1 MAGIHPN
8 DKLAALDLAIK
19 TVREAYAGDALV
31 ELTYLPALQ
40 ELRDQAQREARG
52 A

>member
-1 MAGIHPN
+1 MAHPN

-19 TVREAYAGDALV
+19 ALREAYAGDALV

-40 ELRDQAQREARG
+40 ELRDDTQREARG
-52 A
+52 G